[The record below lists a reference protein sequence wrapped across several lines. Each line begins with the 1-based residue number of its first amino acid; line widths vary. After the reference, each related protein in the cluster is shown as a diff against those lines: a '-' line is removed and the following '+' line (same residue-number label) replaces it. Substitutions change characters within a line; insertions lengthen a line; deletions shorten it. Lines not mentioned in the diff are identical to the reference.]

1 MVGAKNFSPLRL
13 NKKRRFLSF
22 NFKIAVPR
30 RQGKPKMLE
39 EIKSRR
45 SIRKFTSE
53 EVDDQILDTI
63 IEMGTWAP
71 SGLNNQPWKFVV
83 VKEKETLNKLSRHT
97 VYSHIIKNASACIA
111 VFLDNQTSYH
121 REKDIQAIGACLQ
134 NMLLAIHHLGLGG
147 VWLGEVLKN
156 RKQVEKLLEVPD
168 GVELMAVVA
177 LGHPAEKP
185 GKGTR
190 KPLDQVIIGRK

>member
-1 MVGAKNFSPLRL
+1 
-13 NKKRRFLSF
+13 
-22 NFKIAVPR
+22 
-30 RQGKPKMLE
+30 MLE

-45 SIRKFTSE
+45 SMRKFTPE
-53 EVDDQILDTI
+53 EIAAQTIDTI

-83 VKEKETLNKLSRHT
+83 VKEKEMLNKLSLQT
-97 VYSHIIKNASACIA
+97 VYSNIIKNAPVCIA
-111 VFLDNQTSYH
+111 VFLDNNASYN

-147 VWLGEVLKN
+147 VWLGEILKN
-156 RKQVEKLLEVPD
+156 REQVENLLEVPD

-185 GKGTR
+185 GQGTR
-190 KPLDQVIIGRK
+190 KPLGQVIIARK

>member
-1 MVGAKNFSPLRL
+1 LIKE
-13 NKKRRFLSF
+13 
-22 NFKIAVPR
+22 
-30 RQGKPKMLE
+30 KMLE
-39 EIKSRR
+39 EIRSRR
-45 SIRKFTSE
+45 SIRKFTAA
-53 EVDDQILDTI
+53 EVDDQTIDTI

-83 VKEKETLNKLSRHT
+83 VKEKEMLNKLSQQT
-97 VYSHIIKNASACIA
+97 VYAHIIKNAPVCIA
-111 VFLDNQTSYH
+111 VFLDNKASYN
-121 REKDIQAIGACLQ
+121 REKDIQAIGACIQ

-147 VWLGEVLKN
+147 VWLGEILKN

-190 KPLDQVIIGRK
+190 KPLDQVILARK

>member
-1 MVGAKNFSPLRL
+1 
-13 NKKRRFLSF
+13 
-22 NFKIAVPR
+22 
-30 RQGKPKMLE
+30 MLE
-39 EIKSRR
+39 EIKTRR

-53 EVDDQILDTI
+53 VIDDRTINKI

-83 VKEKETLNKLSRHT
+83 VKDRETLDKLSQKT
-97 VYSHIIKNASACIA
+97 LYSHIIKNAPVCIA
-111 VFLDNQTSYH
+111 VFLDNKTSYH
-121 REKDIQAIGACLQ
+121 REKDLQAIGACLQ

-147 VWLGEVLKN
+147 VWLGEILKN
-156 RKQVEKLLEVPD
+156 RKQVEKLLDVPD
-168 GVELMAVVA
+168 EIELMAVVA

-190 KPLDQVIIGRK
+190 KSLDQVIIGRK

>member
-1 MVGAKNFSPLRL
+1 
-13 NKKRRFLSF
+13 
-22 NFKIAVPR
+22 
-30 RQGKPKMLE
+30 MLE
-39 EIKSRR
+39 EIKTRR

-53 EVDDQILDTI
+53 VIDDRTINQI

-83 VKEKETLNKLSRHT
+83 VKDREMLNKLSRQT
-97 VYSHIIKNASACIA
+97 LYSHIIKNAPVCIA
-111 VFLDNQTSYH
+111 VFLDNNTSYH
-121 REKDIQAIGACLQ
+121 REKDLQAIGACLQ
-134 NMLLAIHHLGLGG
+134 NMLLSIHHLGLGG
-147 VWLGEVLKN
+147 VWLGEILKN

-168 GVELMAVVA
+168 GIELMAVVA

-190 KPLDQVIIGRK
+190 KPLDQAIIGQR

>member
-1 MVGAKNFSPLRL
+1 
-13 NKKRRFLSF
+13 
-22 NFKIAVPR
+22 
-30 RQGKPKMLE
+30 MLE
-39 EIKSRR
+39 EIKNRR
-45 SIRKFTSE
+45 SIRRFTPE
-53 EVDDQILDTI
+53 DIDDQVIDQI

-83 VKEKETLNKLSRHT
+83 VKDRELLNKLSQLTH
-97 VYSHIIKNASACIA
+97 YSYIIKNAPVCIV
-111 VFLDNQTSYH
+111 VFLDNNSSYH

-134 NMLLAIHHLGLGG
+134 NMLLTIHHLGLGG
-147 VWLGEVLKN
+147 VWLGEILKN
-156 RKQVEKLLEVPD
+156 RKEVEKLLEVPE

-190 KPLDQVIIGRK
+190 KPLDQVILARK

>member
-1 MVGAKNFSPLRL
+1 
-13 NKKRRFLSF
+13 
-22 NFKIAVPR
+22 
-30 RQGKPKMLE
+30 MLE

-45 SIRKFTSE
+45 SIRNFTSA
-53 EVDDQILDTI
+53 EVDDQTIDTI
-63 IEMGTWAP
+63 IEMGTWSP

-83 VKEKETLNKLSRHT
+83 VKEKETLNKLSRQT

-111 VFLDNQTSYH
+111 VFLDNKASYH

-156 RKQVEKLLEVPD
+156 REQVEKLLEVPD

-190 KPLDQVIIGRK
+190 KPLDQVIIGRQ